1 MKAMKEPTTT
11 MPRSHELRSRAHA
24 LIPGGAHTYSK
35 GDDQFPEI
43 APGFLVRGKKARVWD
58 PDGNEY
64 VDWGMGLRA
73 VILGHADPGVIE
85 AVTAELA
92 NGSNFTRPSPIEV
105 EVAELLA
112 EHIPSAEMVKFA
124 KNGSDVTT
132 AAVRLSRA
140 FTGRDLIVRCADH
153 PFYSVHDWFIGD
165 TVVNAGIPNAVRNLT
180 KRFRYNSVESL
191 EAVFA
196 EHPNQVAAVILEAV
210 TVEEPQPGFLQG
222 VRDLCSREGAILIF
236 DEIITGFRFAAR
248 GAQSYFGVTPDLS
261 TWSKAIGNGLSVS
274 ALCGRKDV
282 MERGGLRH
290 EHDRVFLLSNTFG
303 GETHHLAAL
312 REVANRVFAGGVIER
327 IWEVG
332 RQLKSG
338 FTAAAT
344 AAGIGEHARITGYDC
359 SPIQTFTDSDGA
371 PSPALRTL
379 FLQEMVRRGV
389 LIPYIAP
396 SAAHSDEDIRI
407 TVDAAGESFEI
418 LAKALASGTTDGL
431 LIGEPTKPVFRQ
443 RN

>member
-1 MKAMKEPTTT
+1 MKQPTTT

-43 APGFLVRGKKARVWD
+43 APGFLVRGKKAHVWD

-73 VILGHADPGVIE
+73 VILGHADPGVIK
-85 AVTAELA
+85 AVTTELS
-92 NGSNFTRPSPIEV
+92 NGSNFIRPSPIEV

-165 TVVNAGIPNAVRNLT
+165 TIVSAGIPDAIRNLT

-196 EHPNQVAAVILEAV
+196 EHPNQIAAVILEAV
-210 TVEEPQPGFLQG
+210 TVEEPRPGFLQG

-236 DEIITGFRFAAR
+236 DEIITGFRFDAR
-248 GAQSYFGVTPDLS
+248 GAQNYFGVTPDLS

-290 EHDRVFLLSNTFG
+290 QHDRVFLLSNTFG

-312 REVANRVFAGGVIER
+312 REVATRVFAGGVIER

-338 FTAAAT
+338 FTDAAA
-344 AAGIGEHARITGYDC
+344 AAGLGEHAKITGYDC
-359 SPIQTFTDSDGA
+359 SPIQSFTDANGA

-396 SAAHSDEDIRI
+396 SAAHTDEDIRI
-407 TVDAAGESFEI
+407 TIDAAGESFEI
-418 LAKALASGTTDGL
+418 LTKALESGTTDGL

>member
-1 MKAMKEPTTT
+1 MKQPTTT

-43 APGFLVRGKKARVWD
+43 APGFLVRGKKAHVWD

-73 VILGHADPGVIE
+73 VILGHADPGVIK
-85 AVTAELA
+85 AVTTELS
-92 NGSNFTRPSPIEV
+92 NGSNFIRPSPIEV

-165 TVVNAGIPNAVRNLT
+165 TIVSAGIPDAIRNLT

-196 EHPNQVAAVILEAV
+196 EYPNQIAAVILEAV
-210 TVEEPQPGFLQG
+210 TVDEPRPGFLQG
-222 VRDLCSREGAILIF
+222 VRDLCSREGAMLIF
-236 DEIITGFRFAAR
+236 DEIITGFRFDAR

-312 REVANRVFAGGVIER
+312 REVATRVFAGGVIER

-332 RQLKSG
+332 KQLKAG
-338 FTAAAT
+338 FTEAAA

-359 SPIQTFTDSDGA
+359 SPIQSFTDATGA

-418 LAKALASGTTDGL
+418 IAKALEAGTTDGL